1 MPSSLSSAH
10 NFTFSSFLKR
20 SSGGGSQ
27 HPTTPL
33 VSQEATEG
41 NSVVLHCELNK
52 HAPSVEWR
60 REGETLKNGD
70 KYQIRKKDLQAEM
83 KITDLTME
91 DTGDYSCV
99 CGEERTTAR
108 IEVNGQFLP
117 FFGSHTSK
125 VQTHE
130 AQAPTSVTGTAIFR
144 SLSVKCFNHIPREE
158 ALGKAIAG
166 TTSLDCPESFL
177 GFLCWNWRMF
187 FSEDGGLCLN
197 VCS

>member
-1 MPSSLSSAH
+1 M
-10 NFTFSSFLKR
+10 
-20 SSGGGSQ
+20 
-27 HPTTPL
+27 
-33 VSQEATEG
+33 SQEATEG

-125 VQTHE
+125 V
-130 AQAPTSVTGTAIFR
+130 R
-144 SLSVKCFNHIPREE
+144 
-158 ALGKAIAG
+158 
-166 TTSLDCPESFL
+166 SFL
-177 GFLCWNWRMF
+177 CLKTKLMKFFLKLFQSRGSMQCVVLQPF
-187 FSEDGGLCLN
+187 FFPFLACFCQATIENRTLFLICLRWTN
-197 VCS
+197 SW